1 MYSLYHSLIA
11 QHSRQLTPV
20 RCADS
25 TISLLSR
32 YFEDVVLENNL
43 TALVIESLP
52 TSRARLPSEIVRLEE
67 LGAVALSSFLMVG
80 AEDTISQLKVNRGLD
95 DSKVFVLDKN
105 DHAGSQERFVVI
117 ADARF
122 SALLASVHANEDG
135 ENPVGDLVIWTFEP
149 DIVFSALEYLMARL
163 TAEHPFHAAAF
174 ANAVRVSMPKATSL
188 QLTLGV
194 TTKLARLL
202 QEQAEREIAVNR
214 IATAMRSSQRLDEI
228 LQTAANEVGRA
239 LAAPACVVRVES
251 ELIGGEVT
259 KCAFG
264 SCEEDGRAERLATH
278 LDAIGYRLTI
288 TPKTYVDD
296 DNHRETSSEF
306 AQAAVPLIF
315 NGNSIGFILVRSDDP
330 ARVWADNELLLL
342 DTVADQ
348 LTVSVNQARLFAEME
363 QQALTDALTGC
374 YNRRAFDLQLERD
387 LQLAIRMRQPLS
399 LVMIDLDYFK
409 RINDHAGHNTGDT
422 ALRMLAEMLRTEL
435 RAVDTAVRLAGDEFA
450 VILPQAN
457 VDGALIVAERLRARI
472 ERDDVPGYGH
482 MTASLGVASFPHHA
496 SSREN
501 LVVAADRALYSSKHS
516 GRNCVS
522 TPPEED
528 FAPPA
533 AGEVGSSG
541 EELIDSL
548 PEPQPLPS

>member
-1 MYSLYHSLIA
+1 MYSLFHSLLA

-43 TALVIESLP
+43 SALVIESLP
-52 TSRARLPSEIVRLEE
+52 TAREILPSEIVRAEE
-67 LGAVALSSFLMVG
+67 LGAVALSSFLMVS
-80 AEDTISQLKVNRGLD
+80 AEDTISQLMLNRGVD
-95 DSKVFVLDKN
+95 DSKVVVLDKN
-105 DHAGSQERFVVI
+105 DQGGSQERFVVI
-117 ADARF
+117 ADGRF
-122 SALLASVHANEDG
+122 SALLASVHEDED

-149 DIVFSALEYLMARL
+149 DIVFSALEYLMARM
-163 TAEHPFHAAAF
+163 TAEHPFHATAF
-174 ANAVRVSMPKATSL
+174 ANAVRASMPKATSL

-202 QEQAEREIAVNR
+202 QEQAEREIAINR

-239 LAAPACVVRVES
+239 LAAPACVVRVEG
-251 ELIGGEVT
+251 ELVGGEVT
-259 KCAFG
+259 KCAFNF
-264 SCEEDGRAERLATH
+264 SENDDRSERLATH
-278 LDAIGYRLTI
+278 LEAIGYRLTI

-315 NGNSIGFILVRSDDP
+315 NGNSIGFLLVRSDDP

-363 QQALTDALTGC
+363 QQALTDTLTGC
-374 YNRRAFDLQLERD
+374 YNRRSFDLQLERD
-387 LQLAIRMRQPLS
+387 LHLAIRMRQSLS
-399 LVMIDLDYFK
+399 LVTIDLDDFK
-409 RINDHAGHNTGDT
+409 RINDRAGHNTGDI
-422 ALRMLAEMLRTEL
+422 ALRMLAEVLRTEL
-435 RAVDTAVRLAGDEFA
+435 RAVDTAVRLGGDEFA

-472 ERDDVPGYGH
+472 EKLEVPGYGP
-482 MTASLGVASFPHHA
+482 MTASFGLASFPHHA
-496 SSREN
+496 TSREN
-501 LVVAADRALYSSKHS
+501 LVVAADRALYNSKHC

-522 TPPEED
+522 KPPEETLT
-528 FAPPA
+528 PLS
-533 AGEVGSSG
+533 AGEVDFSD
-541 EELIDSL
+541 ERLIDSL
-548 PEPQPLPS
+548 QNH